1 MSFIIS
7 SSLTYVCV
15 FLDITQTFILFK
27 LIFCKFVDILFYA
40 FFKLVEYSNEVE
52 DYSFKLSVLGFM

>member
-15 FLDITQTFILFK
+15 FLDITQAFILFK
-27 LIFCKFVDILFYA
+27 LIFFKFVDMLFCA